1 MIEEASTMDGESA
14 IPLEGLAAGV
24 DQLEAV
30 VVFMLSHNYT
40 YASWIRPNV
49 SVSAAAVATSLRDAY
64 LAGAQA
70 SSRLSVAGGNGEPP
84 PSGFATLTVEDPARI
99 VIVQR
104 VRSFG
109 VATLFERDVPL
120 GLARAH
126 AHKIARTLEHE
137 LPYEAAAKIAPP
149 SSQAAVTLMMPTYV
163 APSAQP
169 ASPAERPAP
178 RQEPEEEA
186 APETSQQIRLP
197 SAPPPAAEPI
207 APPTRVDRPEPAKP
221 TPTIPKPSESGTGE
235 RLGLRRPTP
244 PMPTSAVSESAAP
257 SRPGPV
263 PALSLVSHS
272 ERAPAPTDV
281 SDASPEARAIRLV
294 AYVERTSIEPHISLL
309 RLALRSGV
317 ALAELRE
324 LKRVTP
330 EQLLLLETA
339 AEDMLGVER
348 GKLTERIRSAAVVLP
363 LPQRGA
369 P

>member
-1 MIEEASTMDGESA
+1 VIEEASTMDGESA
-14 IPLEGLAAGV
+14 IPLEGLASGV

-30 VVFMLSHNYT
+30 VVFMLSHIYT

-49 SVSAAAVATSLRDAY
+49 SVSAVAVATSLREAY

-70 SSRLSVAGGNGEPP
+70 SSRLTVAGGNGEPP
-84 PSGFATLTVEDPARI
+84 PTGFATLTLEDPSRI

-137 LPYEAAAKIAPP
+137 LPYEAAPKITPP

-163 APSAQP
+163 APSAK
-169 ASPAERPAP
+169 PAP
-178 RQEPEEEA
+178 PVERTPARQEPEEEA
-186 APETSQQIRLP
+186 APETSQHIRPP
-197 SAPPPAAEPI
+197 STPPPPAEPV
-207 APPTRVDRPEPAKP
+207 APPTRVERPETASP
-221 TPTIPKPSESGTGE
+221 PTIPKAPESGTGE

-244 PMPTSAVSESAAP
+244 PMPTASVSDGAA
-257 SRPGPV
+257 SRPAPV
-263 PALSLVSHS
+263 PALSLVAHS
-272 ERAPAPTDV
+272 ERAAPAPADV
-281 SDASPEARAIRLV
+281 ADASPEARAIRLV

-309 RLALRSGV
+309 RLALRSGLGV
-317 ALAELRE
+317 AELRE

-369 P
+369 S